1 MKFSMST
8 RRPGPTR
15 LRASARWAALVP
27 VLALGLLVPLWLAG
41 SALSAATTVDLGDA
55 ETFGALSATAMT
67 NAGADTVVNGDI
79 GSATS
84 IDAGVTHPGHNA
96 YGAGSPELAMAQ
108 ASLLIAYG
116 AAEAQAPDQPTITG
130 ANLAGQTLAPG
141 VYNSTSGI
149 LIDGPIAL
157 TLDGGG
163 DPNAVFVFQAASSG
177 DLIVESTASVT
188 YTNGAQPCNVF
199 WKVNSAFLRNT
210 DSTFIGTIL
219 ALTQITLTE
228 NITVEG
234 RLLARN
240 ADVTFIHDT
249 VNVPTCATAP
259 PETTTETTTPAT
271 TTTET
276 TTPETTTTETT
287 TTTTTPTVP
296 ITTTPTTPSTTAPSA
311 PATPTQA
318 PGPTTPAPQG
328 TPAAPATP
336 TATPTVVPS
345 GSSQERAAVARRIAE
360 ADRVAA
366 AREARSTKHGHARPA
381 QRPVALT
388 G

>member
-8 RRPGPTR
+8 RRQGATR
-15 LRASARWAALVP
+15 LRRSGGWAALLP
-27 VLALGLLVPLWLAG
+27 VLAVGLLVPLWLAG

-67 NAGADTVVNGDI
+67 NAGANTVVNGDI
-79 GSATS
+79 GSPTS
-84 IDAGVTHPGHNA
+84 IDAGVTHPGHDA
-96 YGAGSPELAMAQ
+96 YGAGSPELAMAE

-116 AAEAQAPDQPTITG
+116 AAETQTPDQPTITG
-130 ANLAGQTLAPG
+130 ANLAGQTLSPG

-177 DLIVESTASVT
+177 NLIVESTASVA

-234 RLLARN
+234 RLLALN

-259 PETTTETTTPAT
+259 PETTTETTTPTT

-276 TTPETTTTETT
+276 TA
-287 TTTTTPTVP
+287 TTP
-296 ITTTPTTPSTTAPSA
+296 TPTTPTPTLPTVPTPTTTAPTT
-311 PATPTQA
+311 PATPTQT
-318 PGPTTPAPQG
+318 PTPTSAS
-328 TPAAPATP
+328 AP
-336 TATPTVVPS
+336 TATPGGRGET
-345 GSSQERAAVARRIAE
+345 RAAAARRVARAE
-360 ADRVAA
+360 RVAA
-366 AREARSTKHGHARPA
+366 ARKAQSTVHGNARPA
-381 QRPVALT
+381 QGPVALT